1 MTNAGILNV
10 PIAKNILM
18 KHRFFTIV
26 IPCLTASVL
35 GSCIFLPFSQLSM
48 QCQQKASYVYYRM
61 AEPKVAALRIVDKRG
76 VVLLEPEMTR
86 PKVQQF
92 ASILSDY
99 AGIRHS
105 HEFAGNI
112 RVPHDAEG
120 NCLYIEMLDA
130 DDKQIERFVI
140 NEELDVTS
148 DSFLLRYYC
157 KGITHGCPLA
167 YALTQE
173 ELDSL
178 RKHFSHKK

>member
-1 MTNAGILNV
+1 
-10 PIAKNILM
+10 M
-18 KHRFFTIV
+18 KHRFFTII

-48 QCQQKASYVYYRM
+48 QCQQKASYAYYRM
-61 AEPKVAALRIVDKRG
+61 AEPKVAALRIVNKRG
-76 VVLLEPEMTR
+76 DVLLEPEMTR
-86 PKVQQF
+86 PNVQKF

-112 RVPHDAEG
+112 RVPHDADG

-140 NEELDVTS
+140 NEEMVVTS

-157 KGITHGCPLA
+157 KGITHGCPLD

-173 ELDSL
+173 EIDSL
-178 RKHFSHKK
+178 RRHFTPKK